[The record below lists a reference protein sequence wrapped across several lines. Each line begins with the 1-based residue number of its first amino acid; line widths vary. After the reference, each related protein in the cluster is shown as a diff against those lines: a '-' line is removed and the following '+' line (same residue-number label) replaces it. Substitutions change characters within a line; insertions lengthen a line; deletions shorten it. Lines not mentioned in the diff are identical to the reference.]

1 MKQLFIIASIAAFSF
16 TACKS
21 KTTDTGDTP
30 APATASQYYE
40 QVAALEETMS
50 EPLLTTEAAIKARG
64 DKKDFDGIAR
74 SAKAMEDTVDL
85 RIDALK
91 KLEPVGKGG
100 EDFKLVA
107 TRYFEYIK
115 SIYTSYKKI
124 GEAKTEE
131 ERMKGADEMTNIIN
145 GQAAVMANLQSAQ
158 AKFAADNGFT
168 INQ

>member
-1 MKQLFIIASIAAFSF
+1 MKRLFIIASIAAFSF

-21 KTTDTGDTP
+21 KSTETGE

-40 QVAALEETMS
+40 KVAELEETMS

-64 DKKDFDGIAR
+64 DKKDFAGIAQ
-74 SAKAMEDTVDL
+74 AAGAMEDSVDL
-85 RIDALK
+85 RINALK

-100 EDFKLVA
+100 EDFKLIA
-107 TRYFEYIK
+107 SRYFEYIK
-115 SIYTSYKKI
+115 SIYTAYKKI

>member
-1 MKQLFIIASIAAFSF
+1 MKQLFIIAAIAAFAF

-21 KTTDTGDTP
+21 KTTETGE

-40 QVAALEETMS
+40 KVAELEETMS

-64 DKKDFDGIAR
+64 DKKDFAGIAQAAR
-74 SAKAMEDTVDL
+74 AMEDSVDL
-85 RIDALK
+85 RINALK
-91 KLEPVGKGG
+91 KIDPVGKGG
-100 EDFKLVA
+100 ADFKIVA

-115 SIYTSYKKI
+115 SIYTAYKKI

-131 ERMKGADEMTNIIN
+131 ERMKGADEMTHIIN
-145 GQAAVMANLQSAQ
+145 GQAGVMANLQSAQ